1 MSNMHLASLYSAS
14 AGLLLGYLASSR
26 GTCAPG
32 YAAVN
37 LSVPWVCFSRSWY
50 LHCCYRV
57 DASRYRA
64 HNSRFATQASA
75 TSAPR
80 QSAPHE
86 FTRCTI
92 LALTAGVCDAL
103 SVLVGA
109 SVGDSWVMLA
119 AALALSRRTIVR
131 VPIVL
136 MLAYRATGTLPL
148 AYDLVRG
155 IVIVLGVLCRHARMR
170 LRYDLLRLAVASV
183 MVLCWGGTS
192 CTNRWMILSPV
203 SFLAIAFGLRLN
215 PPVVLAL
222 ASLRWNV

>member
-1 MSNMHLASLYSAS
+1 MSYTHLPSLYSAS

-32 YAAVN
+32 YIAVN
-37 LSVPWVCFSRSWY
+37 LLVLWGCFARSWAR
-50 LHCCYRV
+50 HCFYRV
-57 DASRYRA
+57 DASSYRE
-64 HNSRFATQASA
+64 HNARFATQASA

-80 QSAPHE
+80 QSAPYQPTHYAV
-86 FTRCTI
+86 

-103 SVLVGA
+103 SLLIGA

-119 AALALSRRTIVR
+119 TALALSRRPIVR

-136 MLAYRATGTLPL
+136 MLVYRATGTLPL

-155 IVIVLGVLCRHARMR
+155 MVAVLGVLCRHARMR
-170 LRYDLLRLAVASV
+170 LRYDLLRITVASV
-183 MVLCWGGTS
+183 MVLCWGGVS
-192 CTNRWMILSPV
+192 CTNKWMILSPV
-203 SFLAIAFGLRLN
+203 SFLAIAFGFRLN
-215 PPVVLAL
+215 PPMVLAL